1 MIRDD
6 FPPSGS
12 QYEGGISD
20 GWQYQVKFL
29 GSNLNATLNM
39 IKSFLQEEGYG
50 DVSIPANADELL
62 LFRLPSK
69 QEQILM
75 FGDNGYVHNPIKI
88 LFMPNEIKPKTLTLC
103 LFNEKYEQHLLRF
116 HGKIK

>member
-1 MIRDD
+1 MIRED

-12 QYEGGISD
+12 QYEGGMSD
-20 GWQYQVKFL
+20 GWQYQVKFS
-29 GSNLNATLNM
+29 GSNLNATLSM
-39 IKSFLQEEGYG
+39 IQSFLQEEGFS
-50 DVSIPANADELL
+50 DVPIPATADELL

-88 LFMPNEIKPKTLTLC
+88 LFTPNEIKPKTLTLC
-103 LFNEKYEQHLLRF
+103 LFNEKYEGHLLRF
-116 HGKIK
+116 HGKIQ